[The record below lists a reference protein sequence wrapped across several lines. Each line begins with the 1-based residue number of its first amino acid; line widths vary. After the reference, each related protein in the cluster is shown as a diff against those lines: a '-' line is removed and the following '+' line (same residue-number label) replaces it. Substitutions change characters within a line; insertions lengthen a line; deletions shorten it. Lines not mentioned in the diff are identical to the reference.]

1 VRRWVRLDDT
11 PITAT
16 SIREYGSAVW
26 NDWLTHRYGRSIIRK
41 AWADAIHT
49 RPGGFSVAAYDRAI
63 RAAGP
68 SDFDH
73 DFALFCRDVAE
84 WRTDQIFREGNLY
97 LDIPRQGGLAI
108 GGAPKIRTLN
118 HTTFQ
123 MLRVDAH
130 SGKAVA
136 VDVSAPLGDAAGVA
150 LVGRIGSEEKG
161 RVVSRL
167 SFKQNGGPLSVRL
180 ADPARF
186 DRITAV
192 LINADTSAFGFSAR
206 NFDWNYLTDTAP
218 FRARARLVR

>member
-1 VRRWVRLDDT
+1 M
-11 PITAT
+11 
-16 SIREYGSAVW
+16 
-26 NDWLTHRYGRSIIRK
+26 
-41 AWADAIHT
+41 
-49 RPGGFSVAAYDRAI
+49 
-63 RAAGP
+63 
-68 SDFDH
+68 
-73 DFALFCRDVAE
+73 
-84 WRTDQIFREGNLY
+84 
-97 LDIPRQGGLAI
+97 PRQGGLPI
-108 GGAPKIRTLN
+108 GGAPKTRTLN

-123 MLRVDAH
+123 MLRVNAH

-180 ADPARF
+180 PDPARF